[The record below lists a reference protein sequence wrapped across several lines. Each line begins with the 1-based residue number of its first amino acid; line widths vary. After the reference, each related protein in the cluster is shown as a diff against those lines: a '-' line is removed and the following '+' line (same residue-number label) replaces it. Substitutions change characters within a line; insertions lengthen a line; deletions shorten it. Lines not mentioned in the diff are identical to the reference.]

1 MEGSGAVAVYRARAD
16 RRLIPGKAK
25 ADGRSDANSAR
36 GNDQAG
42 HRAAPERAA
51 CSSPACGLH
60 CYNTSEHSEHHNRN
74 QPVIFEQTGDIA
86 GNVSVPD

>member
-1 MEGSGAVAVYRARAD
+1 MTPSAISPAQGVRAQGGWRAGQVPRPLYAGVGGYNP
-16 RRLIPGKAK
+16 RRL
-25 ADGRSDANSAR
+25 
-36 GNDQAG
+36 
-42 HRAAPERAA
+42 HAAPERAA